1 MKITYKGVTIEF
13 DTTTLKEKSKELF
26 KKLCNE
32 IDNAI
37 VKDYTIAL
45 IDDRYAKTGYIIEH
59 GVIHISK
66 NDLEPIRIAPETIPK
81 YLSGGMLLEDIFD
94 TKHLIKSS
102 GELNGYEDDTP
113 ELSSFNIVIRL

>member
-26 KKLCNE
+26 KKLYNE

-66 NDLEPIRIAPETIPK
+66 NDLDSIHITLKDVLEHPF
-81 YLSGGMLLEDIFD
+81 GGMLLEDVFD
-94 TKHLIKSS
+94 NKCLIKSS

-113 ELSSFNIVIRL
+113 ELSSFDIVIRL

>member
-1 MKITYKGVTIEF
+1 MNITYKGVTIEF

-26 KKLCNE
+26 KKLYNE

-37 VKDYTIAL
+37 VKDYTVAL
-45 IDDRYAKTGYIIEH
+45 INYKYDITGYIIEH

-66 NDLEPIRIAPETIPK
+66 NDLKSIYSALETILKRPF
-81 YLSGGMLLEDIFD
+81 GWMLLEDIFD

-113 ELSSFNIVIRL
+113 ELSSFDIVIRL

>member
-13 DTTTLKEKSKELF
+13 DTTTLKEKLKELF
-26 KKLCNE
+26 KKLYNE

-37 VKDYTIAL
+37 VKDYTVAL
-45 IDDRYAKTGYIIEH
+45 INYKYDITGYIIEH

-66 NDLEPIRIAPETIPK
+66 NDLEPICIAPETIPK
-81 YLSGGMLLEDIFD
+81 YLSGEMLLEDIFD
-94 TKHLIKSS
+94 IKHLIKSS

-113 ELSSFNIVIRL
+113 ELSSFDIVIRL